1 MYNIVPDNISSAGFV
16 AFLTGL
22 YQRNKVILTIST
34 GIFLG
39 FLFLGILVGYF
50 SSSFIENIL
59 KTFFKL
65 LREAIVEINTL
76 SIFIKNLQA
85 VLIMYIG
92 GIIVIVP
99 VIVLSFNG
107 FLLGAFF
114 GCVMHGGFN
123 TATTVLTPWH
133 FIAFTMPHGIFEL
146 PALIIAAAA
155 GLRISTLVIGL
166 IKNSIRKKPVSDQYW
181 KFKDSIAL
189 LAIAIVLLLI
199 AAIIEANF
207 TGIIGY
213 YLTGLPVTSS

>member
-1 MYNIVPDNISSAGFV
+1 MYNTVKDNISGRYL

-22 YQRNKVILTIST
+22 YQRNKTVLTIST

-39 FLFLGILVGYF
+39 FLFLGVLFGYF
-50 SSSFIENIL
+50 SSSFIENFL
-59 KTFFKL
+59 KNLFKQ
-65 LREAIVEINTL
+65 LRETIVEINTL

-85 VLIMYIG
+85 VFIMYVG

-107 FLLGAFF
+107 FILGSFF
-114 GCVMHGGFN
+114 GCVLHGDLN

-146 PALIIAAAA
+146 PALIIAGAA
-155 GLRISTLVIGL
+155 GFRISTLVIGL
-166 IKNSIRKKPVSDQYW
+166 IKSVIRKKPVSDQYW

-189 LAIAIVLLLI
+189 LAIAIVLLFI

>member
-1 MYNIVPDNISSAGFV
+1 MYNTVKDNISGRYL

-22 YQRNKVILTIST
+22 YQRNKTVLTIST

-39 FLFLGILVGYF
+39 FLFLGVLFGYF
-50 SSSFIENIL
+50 SSSFIENFL
-59 KTFFKL
+59 KNLFKL
-65 LREAIVEINTL
+65 LRETIVEINTL

-85 VLIMYIG
+85 VFIMYVG

-107 FLLGAFF
+107 FILGSFF
-114 GCVMHGGFN
+114 GCVLHGDLN

-146 PALIIAAAA
+146 PALIIAGAA
-155 GLRISTLVIGL
+155 GFRISTLVIGL
-166 IKNSIRKKPVSDQYW
+166 IKSVIRKKPVSDQYW

-189 LAIAIVLLLI
+189 LAIAIVLLFI